1 MANFSLLKDL
11 DKKTSIQ
18 ESTKT
23 KFQIYEIKSGIEL
36 IKACVPVDRTA
47 EFETMYE
54 SLSDVNSYSVKKLLD
69 KINGYIKD

>member
-1 MANFSLLKDL
+1 MANFSLLQDL
-11 DKKTSIQ
+11 DKKTSIK

-23 KFQIYEIKSGIEL
+23 KFQIYEIQSGIEL

-47 EFETMYE
+47 EFETMFE

-69 KINGYIKD
+69 KINGYLKD